1 MGRKLKKGAAASESN
16 TGNGRAQP
24 RMATELDDGP
34 IIRSINA
41 RPRMAAERTF
51 RYHTIRRSM
60 RGKGPRKRPPLPP
73 SHPPAG
79 IVRGCRTAGKEPLPK
94 QRSGSRPRGAYGREG
109 TSRFPPGIPTRHT
122 SQPQRDA
129 TVHDRRKHMR
139 TLLAN
144 ATVITM
150 NPARDVLDTDIL
162 IENGVIADMG
172 PGLADEMEL
181 MDWLQRRIWPLEG
194 AHTPE
199 TNAAAA
205 RLAAAE
211 GLRSGVTAFI
221 DMGTAHCQDA
231 IFEAMRDVGMRGLF
245 GKCMLDMGGTD
256 VPAALME
263 DTETCLRE
271 SERLMNRW
279 HMSAGGRLRY
289 AFAPRFVP
297 SCTETLLT
305 RTRDMARANGVR
317 LHTHASENK
326 GECAYVESL
335 VHMRNLRYLH
345 SIGYTGEDVILAH
358 CIWIDDDEIRILA
371 DTGTHAVH
379 CPSSNMKLASGI
391 ARIDE
396 MLAAGCRV
404 AIGLDGAHN
413 HMDALV
419 ELRQA
424 GILQKVRTNRPTA
437 LSPLQV
443 LEMATLGGARA
454 MGQEDELGSL
464 EPGKKADLAVINPD
478 RLNMAPRIGRD
489 PVAQVVYQ
497 ATHENVEAT
506 MVDGVFLYRDGK
518 YASLDLKECLRD
530 AENACARI
538 LRSPDVAPLFA
549 H

>member
-1 MGRKLKKGAAASESN
+1 
-16 TGNGRAQP
+16 
-24 RMATELDDGP
+24 
-34 IIRSINA
+34 
-41 RPRMAAERTF
+41 
-51 RYHTIRRSM
+51 
-60 RGKGPRKRPPLPP
+60 
-73 SHPPAG
+73 
-79 IVRGCRTAGKEPLPK
+79 
-94 QRSGSRPRGAYGREG
+94 
-109 TSRFPPGIPTRHT
+109 
-122 SQPQRDA
+122 
-129 TVHDRRKHMR
+129 MR

-150 NPARDVLDTDIL
+150 NPTRDVLDTDIL

-172 PGLADEMEL
+172 PGLAGRPENAGAERVDLSGRIVIPGLIQSHMHVTQSLFRGLADEMEL

-205 RLAAAE
+205 PPRRRRRAAQRGH
-211 GLRSGVTAFI
+211 GLHRHGHGPLSGRHFRNHARRGDARAVRQVHARSGRHGRSRRAH
-221 DMGTAHCQDA
+221 GGYRNLPPRKRTAHEPLA
-231 IFEAMRDVGMRGLF
+231 H
-245 GKCMLDMGGTD
+245 
-256 VPAALME
+256 
-263 DTETCLRE
+263 
-271 SERLMNRW
+271 ER
-279 HMSAGGRLRY
+279 GGRLRY

-404 AIGLDGAHN
+404 ALGLDGAHN

-437 LSPLQV
+437 LSPLQA

-454 MGQEDELGSL
+454 LGQEDELGSL

-518 YASLDLKECLRD
+518 YATLDLGECLRD
-530 AENACARI
+530 AESACARI